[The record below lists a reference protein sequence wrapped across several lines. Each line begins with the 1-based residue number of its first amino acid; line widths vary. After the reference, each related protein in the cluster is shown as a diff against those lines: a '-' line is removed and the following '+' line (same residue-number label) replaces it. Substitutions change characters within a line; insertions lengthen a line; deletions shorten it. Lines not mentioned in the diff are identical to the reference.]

1 MAQSEG
7 KQTLDFEWWESQSI
21 SKQFDLRSLKVVY
34 LFEEEKR
41 ENTRDQSFD
50 HSSFSSC
57 YLFIF
62 FCALSRRNNN
72 LSQEVEKNR
81 VKKCQLSFKLF
92 PYLFCLLYL
101 KKRFQAGLILLIW
114 NNKRRFWKH
123 IKKKQKDNYDNFLS
137 RSPMFLR
144 WKITLRVIRQQ
155 PAPAFCC

>member
-1 MAQSEG
+1 MPVLEKGMFAPETPIQSFTIVTPWL
-7 KQTLDFEWWESQSI
+7 KARVNKHLTLNDESQSI

-57 YLFIF
+57 YLIIF

-92 PYLFCLLYL
+92 PLS
-101 KKRFQAGLILLIW
+101 
-114 NNKRRFWKH
+114 
-123 IKKKQKDNYDNFLS
+123 FLPFVS
-137 RSPMFLR
+137 
-144 WKITLRVIRQQ
+144 
-155 PAPAFCC
+155 